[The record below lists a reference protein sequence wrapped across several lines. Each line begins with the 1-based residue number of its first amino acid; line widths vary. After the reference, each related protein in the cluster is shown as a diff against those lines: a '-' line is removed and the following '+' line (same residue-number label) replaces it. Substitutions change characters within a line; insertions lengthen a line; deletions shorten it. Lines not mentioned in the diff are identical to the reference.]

1 MGSCFQLLSS
11 KQRYCRSSLLL
22 RRTLNSSQVIV
33 HLGIKTYLN
42 HIISECLPSPELLQ
56 PTAPEAPSPNG
67 KNQPYQ
73 HDGFSPLLQPPTPE
87 HSKLLLNERTL
98 TPPLSSLVLELP
110 PLELQDQE
118 LVSVQYS
125 DPSSLV
131 TQETHPSN
139 NNFSHTPFW
148 VSLCLKLWVSFV
160 L

>member
-1 MGSCFQLLSS
+1 MGTLALM
-11 KQRYCRSSLLL
+11 
-22 RRTLNSSQVIV
+22 LNSSQVIV

-73 HDGFSPLLQPPTPE
+73 HDGYSPLSQPPTPE

-98 TPPLSSLVLELP
+98 TPPLSSL
-110 PLELQDQE
+110 DQE